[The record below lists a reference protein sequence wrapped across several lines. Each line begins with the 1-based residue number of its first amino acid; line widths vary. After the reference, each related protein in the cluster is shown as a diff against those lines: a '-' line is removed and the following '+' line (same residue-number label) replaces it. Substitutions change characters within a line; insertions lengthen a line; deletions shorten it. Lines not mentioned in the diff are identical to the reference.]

1 MSIPSFGDPSVGAPP
16 TTAQQTYQYE
26 APEIQA
32 RKLGLM
38 DIAGRLAQ
46 GETPAYGGMQIP
58 TQQLAA
64 FDPQQQQAFD
74 LASQGI
80 GGYQPYMQQAQQ
92 YAQKAADPTSYQD
105 FMNPYQQEVIGG
117 IESQFQKLQN
127 QAAAKAGQAGAF
139 GGARQGV
146 QTAELGRQQAEAV
159 GQAQAANY
167 QQAQQAA
174 QNVYGQAAQ
183 TQAALGAQQQ
193 GLAGQ
198 DINTLMQTGGRQQQL
213 AQQAFDVDYKQKLQ
227 QMYEPYQRLGFVSDI
242 YQGMPT
248 SASSLTMAT
257 SPQANPMSQAIGM
270 GITGLAAYQG
280 YQDANKSDIRLK
292 EDIELV
298 GQSPSGTNIY
308 SFKYKDK
315 EGKYE
320 GVMAQ
325 EVPWASHV
333 DKEGYLRVDY
343 SKVDVEFKKLGG

>member
-1 MSIPSFGDPSVGAPP
+1 MSIPGFGTPSVGTPP
-16 TTAQQTYQYE
+16 TTAQQQYQYE

-38 DIAGRLAQ
+38 DIAGQLAQ
-46 GETPAYGGMQIP
+46 GKTGAYAGMQIP
-58 TQQLAA
+58 TQQMAG

-92 YAQKAADPTSYQD
+92 YAAKAADPTSYQD
-105 FMNPYQQEVIGG
+105 FMNPYQQNVTAG
-117 IESQFQKLQN
+117 IESQFQKMQN
-127 QAAAKAGQAGAF
+127 QAAAQAGQSGAF
-139 GGARQGV
+139 GGGREGIQR
-146 QTAELGRQQAEAV
+146 AELGRQQAEAV
-159 GQAQAANY
+159 GQSLAQGY
-167 QQAQQAA
+167 GQAQQAA

-213 AQQAFDVDYKQKLQ
+213 AQQGLDADYKQKLQ

-280 YQDANKSDIRLK
+280 YQNTK
-292 EDIELV
+292 
-298 GQSPSGTNIY
+298 
-308 SFKYKDK
+308 
-315 EGKYE
+315 
-320 GVMAQ
+320 
-325 EVPWASHV
+325 
-333 DKEGYLRVDY
+333 
-343 SKVDVEFKKLGG
+343 

>member
-1 MSIPSFGDPSVGAPP
+1 MSIPGFGAPSVGTPP
-16 TTAQQTYQYE
+16 TTAQQSYQYE

-38 DIAGRLAQ
+38 DIAGQLAQ
-46 GETPAYGGMQIP
+46 GKTGAYAGMQIP
-58 TQQLAA
+58 TQQMAG

-92 YAQKAADPTSYQD
+92 YAAKAADPTSYQD
-105 FMNPYQQEVIGG
+105 FMNPYQQNVTAG
-117 IESQFQKLQN
+117 IESQFQKMQN
-127 QAAAKAGQAGAF
+127 QAAAQAGQSGAF
-139 GGARQGV
+139 GGGREGIQR
-146 QTAELGRQQAEAV
+146 AELGRQQAEAV
-159 GQAQAANY
+159 GQSLAANY

-174 QNVYGQAAQ
+174 QQVYGGAAQ

-213 AQQAFDVDYKQKLQ
+213 AQQGLDADYKQKLQ

-280 YQDANKSDIRLK
+280 YQNTK
-292 EDIELV
+292 
-298 GQSPSGTNIY
+298 
-308 SFKYKDK
+308 
-315 EGKYE
+315 
-320 GVMAQ
+320 
-325 EVPWASHV
+325 
-333 DKEGYLRVDY
+333 
-343 SKVDVEFKKLGG
+343 

>member
-1 MSIPSFGDPSVGAPP
+1 MSLPGFGSPSVTTPP
-16 TTAQQTYQYE
+16 TTAQQSYQYE

-46 GETPAYGGMQIP
+46 GEQGTYAGIQIP
-58 TQQLAA
+58 TQQLAGFA
-64 FDPQQQQAFD
+64 PQQQQAFN
-74 LASQGI
+74 LASQGV
-80 GGYQPYMQQAQQ
+80 GSYQPYMQQAGA
-92 YAQKAADPTSYQD
+92 YAAKAADPTAYQD
-105 FMNPYQQEVIGG
+105 FLNPYQSYVTQG
-117 IESQFQKLQN
+117 IEDQFAKAQN
-127 QAAAKAGQAGAF
+127 QAAAQASKTGAF
-139 GGARQGV
+139 GTEREGLQRSDLQS
-146 QTAELGRQQAEAV
+146 QQAQAV
-159 GQAQAANY
+159 GQSLAQGYGQAQ
-167 QQAQQAA
+167 QQAQQ
-174 QNVYGQAAQ
+174 VYGGAADR
-183 TQAALGAQQQ
+183 QAALGAQQQ

-213 AQQAFDVDYKQKLQ
+213 AQQGMDASYRQKLQ
-227 QMYEPYQRLGFVSDI
+227 QQYEPYQRLGFVSDI

-257 SPQANPMSQAIGM
+257 TPQANPMSQAIGM

-280 YQDANKSDIRLK
+280 FQKDQSDIRLK

-308 SFKYKDK
+308 TFKYKDR

-325 EVPWASHV
+325 EVPWASEV
-333 DKEGYLRVDY
+333 DDKGYLRVDY
-343 SKVDVEFKKLGG
+343 SKVDVEFKKLN

>member
-1 MSIPSFGDPSVGAPP
+1 MSIPGFGAPSVGTPP
-16 TTAQQTYQYE
+16 TTAQQSYQYE

-38 DIAGRLAQ
+38 DIAGQLAQ
-46 GETPAYGGMQIP
+46 GKTGAYAGMQIP
-58 TQQLAA
+58 TQQMAG

-92 YAQKAADPTSYQD
+92 YAAKAADPTSYQD
-105 FMNPYQQEVIGG
+105 FMNPYQQNVTAG
-117 IESQFQKLQN
+117 IESQFQKMQN
-127 QAAAKAGQAGAF
+127 QAAAQAGQSGAF
-139 GGARQGV
+139 GGGREGIQR
-146 QTAELGRQQAEAV
+146 AELGRQQAEAV
-159 GQAQAANY
+159 GQSLAANY

-174 QNVYGQAAQ
+174 QQVYGGAAQ

-213 AQQAFDVDYKQKLQ
+213 AQQAFDADYKQKLQ

-280 YQDANKSDIRLK
+280 YQNTK
-292 EDIELV
+292 
-298 GQSPSGTNIY
+298 
-308 SFKYKDK
+308 
-315 EGKYE
+315 
-320 GVMAQ
+320 
-325 EVPWASHV
+325 
-333 DKEGYLRVDY
+333 
-343 SKVDVEFKKLGG
+343 

>member
-1 MSIPSFGDPSVGAPP
+1 MSIPGFGAPSVGTPP
-16 TTAQQTYQYE
+16 TTAQQSYQYE

-38 DIAGRLAQ
+38 DIAGQLAQ
-46 GETPAYGGMQIP
+46 GKTGAYAGMQIP
-58 TQQLAA
+58 TQQMAG

-92 YAQKAADPTSYQD
+92 YAAKAADPTSYQD
-105 FMNPYQQEVIGG
+105 FMNPYQQNVTAG
-117 IESQFQKLQN
+117 IESQFQKMQN
-127 QAAAKAGQAGAF
+127 QAAAQAGQSGAF
-139 GGARQGV
+139 GGGREGIQR
-146 QTAELGRQQAEAV
+146 AELGRQQAEAV
-159 GQAQAANY
+159 GQSLAANY

-174 QNVYGQAAQ
+174 QQVYGGAAQ

-213 AQQAFDVDYKQKLQ
+213 AQQGLDADYKQKLQ

-280 YQDANKSDIRLK
+280 YQDAKSDIRLK

>member
-1 MSIPSFGDPSVGAPP
+1 MSIPGFGTPSVGTPP
-16 TTAQQTYQYE
+16 TTAQQQYQYE

-38 DIAGRLAQ
+38 DIAGQLAQ
-46 GETPAYGGMQIP
+46 GKTGAYAGMQIP
-58 TQQLAA
+58 TQQMAG

-92 YAQKAADPTSYQD
+92 YAAKAADPTSYQD
-105 FMNPYQQEVIGG
+105 FMNPYQQNVTAG
-117 IESQFQKLQN
+117 IESQFQKMQN
-127 QAAAKAGQAGAF
+127 QAAAQAGQSGAF
-139 GGARQGV
+139 GGGREGIQR
-146 QTAELGRQQAEAV
+146 AELGRQQAEAV
-159 GQAQAANY
+159 GQSLAANY

-174 QNVYGQAAQ
+174 QQVYGGAAQ

-213 AQQAFDVDYKQKLQ
+213 AQQAFDADYKQKLQ

-280 YQDANKSDIRLK
+280 YQNTK
-292 EDIELV
+292 
-298 GQSPSGTNIY
+298 
-308 SFKYKDK
+308 
-315 EGKYE
+315 
-320 GVMAQ
+320 
-325 EVPWASHV
+325 
-333 DKEGYLRVDY
+333 
-343 SKVDVEFKKLGG
+343 